1 MVKDSAMVGNGN
13 LNLEDTGALLGDVK
27 VDIGGSFVVR
37 RGGVVTGVITLS
49 SESPCKIVNKKVVK
63 GSVIILSANR
73 VIIGNANGGGIVN
86 SDITINKLRFYILQ
100 KMNQD
105 PSDKILNNMVAF
117 IEQHGREEVERIKK
131 SMGDEFT
138 IEKNAYV
145 DEEKNKIS

>member
-13 LNLEDTGALLGDVK
+13 LNMEDTGALLGDVK

-73 VIIGNANGGGIVN
+73 LIIGNANGGGIVN
-86 SDITINKLRFYILQ
+86 GDITINELR
-100 KMNQD
+100 K
-105 PSDKILNNMVAF
+105 V
-117 IEQHGREEVERIKK
+117 
-131 SMGDEFT
+131 T
-138 IEKNAYV
+138 ITTTSTINCGA
-145 DEEKNKIS
+145 